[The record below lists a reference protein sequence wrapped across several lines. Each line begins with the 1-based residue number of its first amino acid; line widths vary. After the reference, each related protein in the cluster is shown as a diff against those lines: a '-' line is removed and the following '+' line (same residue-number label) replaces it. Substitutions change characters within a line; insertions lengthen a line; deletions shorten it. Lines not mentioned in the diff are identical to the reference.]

1 MATGAM
7 GLVCGRRNPGA
18 TLWSP
23 ASWGYFVATGIEG
36 LDCGHRNPGA
46 RLWPPKSR
54 GYFGATGVQG
64 LVCGRSYR
72 LAVPGRES
80 KG

>member
-1 MATGAM
+1 MATGVQ
-7 GLVCGRRNPGA
+7 GLVCGHRSPGA
-18 TLWSP
+18 SLWP
-23 ASWGYFVATGIEG
+23 QESWGYFVVTGVMG
-36 LDCGHRNPGA
+36 LLCGHGRRGA

-64 LVCGRSYR
+64 LVCGCSCR